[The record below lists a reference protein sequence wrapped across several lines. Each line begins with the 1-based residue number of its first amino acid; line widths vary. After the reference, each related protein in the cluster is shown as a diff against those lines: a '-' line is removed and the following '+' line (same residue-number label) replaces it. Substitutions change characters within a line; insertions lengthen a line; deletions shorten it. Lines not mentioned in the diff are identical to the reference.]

1 MKFLVLSTLISS
13 GLAFL
18 PALFSLENLIKS
30 SACHGTTN
38 FSPTKLS
45 SLCEKLT
52 PAPHHT
58 HINVSSLHG
67 SWRQLRPKDDAEC
80 TKYQTIDF
88 EKRFALATTLY
99 SNGTRVELV
108 MPFETCRGD
117 LCMYFTHAKQFTT
130 FSDDSRYSTNA
141 TCSAHSFEMVYA
153 STSLRVDRML
163 TDGGFR
169 VLVPCD
175 DVFVRF

>member
-18 PALFSLENLIKS
+18 PALFNLENLIKS
-30 SACHGTTN
+30 SACHGTDHHLN
-38 FSPTKLS
+38 SV
-45 SLCEKLT
+45 CEKLT
-52 PAPHHT
+52 PVNHDH
-58 HINVSSLHG
+58 NVSSLHG
-67 SWRQLRPKDDAEC
+67 SWRQLRPKDDAES

-88 EKRFALATTLY
+88 KKKFALATTLY

-108 MPFETCRGD
+108 MPFETCRRD
-117 LCMYFTHAKQFTT
+117 LFMYFTHAKQFTT
-130 FSDDSRYSTNA
+130 FSDDSHLKKNA
-141 TCSAHSFEMVYA
+141 TCSSHSFELVYA
-153 STSLRVDRML
+153 STSLRVDRMV
-163 TDGGFR
+163 TDETFR